1 MPEQREKLDGL
12 YECILWHVVQP
23 LVRLSG
29 GIPISLSARRL
40 VSGISFPD
48 R

>member
-12 YECILWHVVQP
+12 YECILCACVQP

-29 GIPISLSARRL
+29 GIPISLSARQV

>member
-12 YECILWHVVQP
+12 LNVFSAHVVQP

-29 GIPISLSARRL
+29 GIP
-40 VSGISFPD
+40 
-48 R
+48 